1 VELPATCQLC
11 HCRLSAL
18 NQQLSAAKH
27 EAAKAH
33 GWRQRWEASR
43 MELQDL
49 TASNARAM
57 QRRHDLVAS
66 YWPVMA
72 RLNLAEDVT
81 AALKQQVEI
90 GMQAAVLVMAMLHVH
105 RLQACSADASRRL
118 HTCFAMMSLGLVF

>member
-1 VELPATCQLC
+1 
-11 HCRLSAL
+11 
-18 NQQLSAAKH
+18 
-27 EAAKAH
+27 
-33 GWRQRWEASR
+33 

-72 RLNLAEDVT
+72 RLNLAEDVA

-90 GMQAAVLVMAMLHVH
+90 GMQAAVLVMGMLHVH

-118 HTCFAMMSLGLVF
+118 RTCFAMMILGLVY